1 MVSACII
8 ITEADG
14 EVSFV
19 VIERDINM
27 ISQPS
32 AQQIVGLD
40 HVNETTIPQGWH
52 YGFINVFFNIR
63 NVSNR

>member
-1 MVSACII
+1 MHPICCGLDVHKDMVSACII

-40 HVNETTIPQGWH
+40 HVNETTIPQG
-52 YGFINVFFNIR
+52 
-63 NVSNR
+63 